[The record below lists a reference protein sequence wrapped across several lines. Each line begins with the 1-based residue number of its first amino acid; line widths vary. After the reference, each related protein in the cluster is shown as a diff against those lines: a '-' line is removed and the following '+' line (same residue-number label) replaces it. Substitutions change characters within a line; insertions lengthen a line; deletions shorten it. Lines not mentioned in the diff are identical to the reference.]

1 MNSVGVQTDP
11 QLLQQPAQPE
21 NGTAKTSHW
30 SRSRVVHAVAGVA
43 VLGLGTL
50 AGLALSFF
58 TSTFTAILVAGAVS
72 VILGG
77 AVYGY
82 LRFKSQTSLVY
93 PTQQGSK
100 PPPSINP
107 ALTTTVS
114 NPIQS
119 SCMPQ
124 EQRAQDMLSTHGY
137 RLYPASRD
145 GNCFYDAI
153 AHQCRTEVA
162 NALELRMRV
171 AGFAKAWQQRHPQ
184 IDAIFTAVEGRAHA
198 RLGNDVEYS
207 QIRCGLDEIAT
218 PDCYADQIDAYFA
231 ARTLARP
238 IVIANIM
245 GDVTLAVDENGVE
258 IDRLVQLSSELM
270 PDNAIV
276 LIHDQN
282 HFMGVDPR

>member
-1 MNSVGVQTDP
+1 MNPVGVQTVQQAT
-11 QLLQQPAQPE
+11 QLQ
-21 NGTAKTSHW
+21 NSDGIAKTKHW
-30 SRSRVVHAVAGVA
+30 SQSRIVRVVAGVA

-82 LRFKSQTSLVY
+82 LRFKSETSPVC
-93 PTQQGSK
+93 PAQQSSK

-107 ALTTTVS
+107 ALNTAA
-114 NPIQS
+114 NKPIQS
-119 SCMPQ
+119 PCMPQ
-124 EQRAQDMLSTHGY
+124 ELRAQDMLSRHGY
-137 RLYPASRD
+137 RLYPAIRD

-162 NALELRMRV
+162 NALELRLHV
-171 AGFAKAWQQRHPQ
+171 ADFARAWKQRHPQ
-184 IDAIFTAVEGRAHA
+184 IDANFTAVEGRAHA
-198 RLGNDVEYS
+198 RLGNDVAYS
-207 QIRCGLDEIAT
+207 QIRSGLDELAT

-238 IVIANIM
+238 IVITDIM
-245 GDVTLAVDENGVE
+245 GDVTLAVDENGVQ
-258 IDRLVQLSSELM
+258 IDDLGQLSSQLM
-270 PDNAIV
+270 PEDAII